1 MPTHKSMADSY
12 LPAFI
17 TLLFLLIFLG
27 CLLYACRGP
36 SCLIIFLLI
45 LLFVY
50 FQNEYVFKEGTRTI
64 TRNEPNRNSIRKK
77 KLRNTIRGY
86 GNRRRLRI

>member
-1 MPTHKSMADSY
+1 MKISYYNSY
-12 LPAFI
+12 LITFI

-64 TRNEPNRNSIRKK
+64 TRNELNRNSIRKK

>member
-1 MPTHKSMADSY
+1 MTDSY
-12 LPAFI
+12 LTAFI

-50 FQNEYVFKEGTRTI
+50 FQNEYVFKEGTRPI
-64 TRNEPNRNSIRKK
+64 TRNELNRFSIRKK

-86 GNRRRLRI
+86 GRSRQSRI

>member
-1 MPTHKSMADSY
+1 MADSY
-12 LPAFI
+12 LTAFI

-50 FQNEYVFKEGTRTI
+50 FQNDYVFKEGTRTI
-64 TRNEPNRNSIRKK
+64 TRGKLNRISIRKK
-77 KLRNTIRGY
+77 NYVTLYGGMEIDANVEYKL
-86 GNRRRLRI
+86 

>member
-1 MPTHKSMADSY
+1 MIDSY
-12 LPAFI
+12 FTAYI

-86 GNRRRLRI
+86 GRRSRLRI

>member
-1 MPTHKSMADSY
+1 MADSY
-12 LPAFI
+12 LTPFI

-50 FQNEYVFKEGTRTI
+50 FQNEYVIKEGSSLRNNTRI
-64 TRNEPNRNSIRKK
+64 PGNRFNTRKK
-77 KLRNTIRGY
+77 SMRYSIRGY
-86 GNRRRLRI
+86 GKSSGR